1 MPLPVEDVLAIQ
13 KLLADYN
20 HAIDF
25 GDPAGFAAMFVE
37 DGVLD
42 TGQGPTEGRAALQE
56 FAGALP
62 SLVPGL
68 RHLISNVSIDGDG
81 DAAVTTRPVL
91 VTGAPG
97 SGATEVALALGV
109 ELAPRSSTLLL
120 DAQMVTEL
128 KRDA

>member
-25 GDPAGFAAMFVE
+25 GDPAGFAAMFVA

-81 DAAVTTRPVL
+81 DAATTKAYL
-91 VTGAPG
+91 QGWLTAGGASEAKLIITGVYRDTLRRED
-97 SGATEVALALGV
+97 GAWRFVSRALT
-109 ELAPRSSTLLL
+109 P
-120 DAQMVTEL
+120 DA
-128 KRDA
+128 